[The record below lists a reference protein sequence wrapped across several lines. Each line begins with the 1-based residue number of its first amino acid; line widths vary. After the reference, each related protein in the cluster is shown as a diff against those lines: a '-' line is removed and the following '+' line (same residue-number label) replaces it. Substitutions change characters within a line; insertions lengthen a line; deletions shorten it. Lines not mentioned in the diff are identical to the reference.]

1 MIIIII
7 LLCDVTAPH
16 QPRLDY
22 QMWFAARAHYKHNH
36 WILNLVYRL
45 LTQQTE
51 GLSLYRTRRHTFYN
65 NKLITII
72 ISQTTTMFCLMN
84 VSGRSTY
91 LSVHCR
97 WQSVSCR
104 SRSSVEQSSI
114 ACHFCPPLSILCCR
128 LESHLFS
135 LSCPAFWLFSH
146 LYRARAEPRH
156 LGCRS
161 VIEHLGLTF
170 FFDRCVSALCAVL
183 ELMGENPFPDHPP
196 KFIRA
201 SLYKYHFTSCKDK
214 SDETRSA
221 KARGYV
227 A

>member
-1 MIIIII
+1 MIFIII

-114 ACHFCPPLSILCCR
+114 ACHFCPLSPYFAVVLNHISSHFLVPLSD
-128 LESHLFS
+128 SS
-135 LSCPAFWLFSH
+135 LICTVLAQSL
-146 LYRARAEPRH
+146 
-156 LGCRS
+156 
-161 VIEHLGLTF
+161 VIWG
-170 FFDRCVSALCAVL
+170 AV
-183 ELMGENPFPDHPP
+183 
-196 KFIRA
+196 
-201 SLYKYHFTSCKDK
+201 
-214 SDETRSA
+214 
-221 KARGYV
+221 V
-227 A
+227 

>member
-1 MIIIII
+1 MIFIIT

-114 ACHFCPPLSILCCR
+114 ACHFCPPSVHTLLSSWIT
-128 LESHLFS
+128 S
-135 LSCPAFWLFSH
+135 L
-146 LYRARAEPRH
+146 
-156 LGCRS
+156 
-161 VIEHLGLTF
+161 LTF
-170 FFDRCVSALCAVL
+170 LSRFLTLLSFVPCSR
-183 ELMGENPFPDHPP
+183 
-196 KFIRA
+196 RA
-201 SLYKYHFTSCKDK
+201 SSF
-214 SDETRSA
+214 
-221 KARGYV
+221 GV
-227 A
+227 P